1 MAGLYDVF
9 ANAQNGE
16 AIDRL
21 ARQFDLTPQQ
31 AEEAVAALL
40 PAISRG
46 LKQSTETP
54 EGLVGLLG
62 MMAQQ
67 SALPGMYDDDREAFG
82 DQGRRAGNDALGM
95 IFGSKDVS
103 RAVADQAQRASG
115 IGSSIL
121 KQMLPVIIGMILS
134 GLLKGFGSGSAQGR
148 QMPAPQ
154 PAPQPGPGGG
164 GLSDILG
171 EILGGGRG
179 APGGGSPFPFPIPD
193 GRGGQ
198 APSGGGPMPGGLG
211 DILKDILGGG
221 MGGGARP
228 GGDGTSARDLKD
240 LSDLS
245 NKLPFAGG
253 GMGEQ
258 VFGDLLEPGHD
269 VDCRH
274 ADNIEQLLDNLLG
287 GRGR

>member
-1 MAGLYDVF
+1 MTGLYDVF

-21 ARQFDLTPQQ
+21 ARQFNLTPQQ
-31 AEEAVAALL
+31 TEEAVAALL
-40 PAISRG
+40 PALSRG

-54 EGLVGLLG
+54 EGLAGLLG
-62 MMAQQ
+62 MMAQEN
-67 SALPGMYDDDREAFG
+67 ALPGMYDDDREAFG
-82 DQGRRAGNDALGM
+82 EQGRRTGNDVLGM

-121 KQMLPVIIGMILS
+121 KQMLPVVIGMILR
-134 GLLKGFGSGSAQGR
+134 GLLKGLGGGGAQGR
-148 QMPAPQ
+148 QM

-164 GLSDILG
+164 GLGDILG

-198 APSGGGPMPGGLG
+198 APSGGGLG

-221 MGGGARP
+221 MGGGGRTS
-228 GGDGTSARDLKD
+228 DGTSARDLKD

-245 NKLPFAGG
+245 NKLPVAGG
-253 GMGEQ
+253 GLGEQ

-269 VDCRH
+269 VDRRH
-274 ADNIEQLLDNLLG
+274 ANNIEQLLDSLLG

>member
-1 MAGLYDVF
+1 MAGLYDVL

-16 AIDRL
+16 AVDRL
-21 ARQFDLTPQQ
+21 AHQFNLTPAQ

-54 EGLVGLLG
+54 EGLAGLIG
-62 MMAQQ
+62 MMAQE
-67 SALPGMYDDDREAFG
+67 SALPGLYDDEREAFG
-82 DQGRRAGNDALGM
+82 DRGRRAGNDALGM

-121 KQMLPVIIGMILS
+121 KQMLPVVIGMILS
-134 GLLKGFGSGSAQGR
+134 GLLKGLGGGSAQG
-148 QMPAPQ
+148 QQIPAPQ
-154 PAPQPGPGGG
+154 PTPQPGPGGG
-164 GLSDILG
+164 GLGDILG
-171 EILGGGRG
+171 EILGGRVPGG
-179 APGGGSPFPFPIPD
+179 SPGGGSPFPFPIPD

-198 APSGGGPMPGGLG
+198 QAPSGGGLG

-221 MGGGARP
+221 MGGGGRTS
-228 GGDGTSARDLKD
+228 GGTSSGDLKD

-245 NKLPFAGG
+245 NKLPVAGG
-253 GMGEQ
+253 GLGQQ

-269 VDCRH
+269 VDRRH
-274 ADNIEQLLDNLLG
+274 ADNIEQLLDDLLG
-287 GRGR
+287 GRGH

>member
-1 MAGLYDVF
+1 MAGLYDVL

-21 ARQFDLTPQQ
+21 ARQFGLSPQQ

-54 EGLVGLLG
+54 EGLAGLIG
-62 MMAQQ
+62 MMAGET
-67 SALPGMYDDDREAFG
+67 ALPGLYDDDREAFG
-82 DQGRRAGNDALGM
+82 EQGRRTGNDALGM
-95 IFGSKDVS
+95 MFGSKDVS

-134 GLLKGFGSGSAQGR
+134 GLLKGLGGGGAQG
-148 QMPAPQ
+148 QQIPAPQ

-164 GLSDILG
+164 GLGDILG

-179 APGGGSPFPFPIPD
+179 APGGGSPFPFPMPD
-193 GRGGQ
+193 GRGSPQ

-221 MGGGARP
+221 AGGSGQP
-228 GGDGTSARDLKD
+228 GGSAPARDLKD

-253 GMGEQ
+253 YGEA
-258 VFGDLLEPGHD
+258 VFGDLLEPGPD
-269 VDCRH
+269 VDRRH
-274 ADNIEQLLDNLLG
+274 AANIEQLLDDLLG

>member
-21 ARQFDLTPQQ
+21 ARQFNLTPQQ
-31 AEEAVAALL
+31 TEEAVAALL

-54 EGLVGLLG
+54 EGFAGLLG
-62 MMAQQ
+62 MMAQEN
-67 SALPGMYDDDREAFG
+67 ALPGMYDDDREAFG
-82 DQGRRAGNDALGM
+82 EQGRRTGNDALGM

-121 KQMLPVIIGMILS
+121 KQMLPVVIGMILS
-134 GLLKGFGSGSAQGR
+134 GLLKGLGGGGAQGR
-148 QMPAPQ
+148 QM

-164 GLSDILG
+164 GLGDILG

-198 APSGGGPMPGGLG
+198 APSGGGLG

-221 MGGGARP
+221 MGGSGRSS
-228 GGDGTSARDLKD
+228 DGTAARDLKD

-245 NKLPFAGG
+245 NKLPVAGG
-253 GMGEQ
+253 GLGEQ
-258 VFGDLLEPGHD
+258 VFGDLLEPGHN
-269 VDCRH
+269 VDRRH
-274 ADNIEQLLDNLLG
+274 ADNIEQLLDSLLG

>member
-1 MAGLYDVF
+1 MAGLYDVL

-16 AIDRL
+16 AVDRL
-21 ARQFDLTPQQ
+21 ARQFNLTPQQ

-54 EGLVGLLG
+54 EGLAGLIG
-62 MMAQQ
+62 MMAQE
-67 SALPGMYDDDREAFG
+67 SALLGLYDDAREAFG
-82 DQGRRAGNDALGM
+82 DEGRRAGNDALGM

-115 IGSSIL
+115 VDSSIL
-121 KQMLPVIIGMILS
+121 KQMLPVVIGMILS
-134 GLLKGFGSGSAQGR
+134 GLLKGLGGGSAQG
-148 QMPAPQ
+148 QQIPAPQ
-154 PAPQPGPGGG
+154 PTPQPGPGGG
-164 GLSDILG
+164 GLGEILG
-171 EILGGGRG
+171 EILGDRV
-179 APGGGSPFPFPIPD
+179 PGGSPGSGSPFPFPIPGGD
-193 GRGGQ
+193 GGQQ
-198 APSGGGPMPGGLG
+198 APSGGLG

-221 MGGGARP
+221 RGGGARS
-228 GGDGTSARDLKD
+228 GDGTPARDLKD

-253 GMGEQ
+253 GLGEQ
-258 VFGDLLEPGHD
+258 VFGNLLDPGHD
-269 VDCRH
+269 VDRRH
-274 ADNIEQLLDNLLG
+274 ADNIEQLLDDLLG

>member
-1 MAGLYDVF
+1 MAGLYDVL

-21 ARQFDLTPQQ
+21 AHQFDLSPQQ

-54 EGLVGLLG
+54 EGFAGLIG
-62 MMAQQ
+62 MMAQE
-67 SALPGMYDDDREAFG
+67 SALPGLYDDDGKAFG
-82 DQGRRAGNDALGM
+82 EPGRRTGNDALGM

-121 KQMLPVIIGMILS
+121 KQMLPVVIGMILS
-134 GLLKGFGSGSAQGR
+134 GLLKGLGGGSAQGR
-148 QMPAPQ
+148 QMPT
-154 PAPQPGPGGG
+154 PQPGPGGG
-164 GLSDILG
+164 GLGDILG
-171 EILGGGRG
+171 EILGGRVPGG
-179 APGGGSPFPFPIPD
+179 SPGGGSPFPFPIPD
-193 GRGGQ
+193 SRGGSQ

-221 MGGGARP
+221 MGGGGRS
-228 GGDGTSARDLKD
+228 GDGTPARDLKD

-253 GMGEQ
+253 YGEA

-269 VDCRH
+269 TDRRH
-274 ADNIEQLLDNLLG
+274 ADNIEQLLDELLG